1 MRIGFTGGG
10 TGGHFYPLIA
20 VAEEV
25 RSLGIEKS
33 IDNLELHYFGPSQY
47 DEKALTDTGLIFHYI
62 PAGKR
67 RGYFSLLNY
76 FDLLKTLWG
85 SIVALFKVFKVYPDV
100 MFSKGGFASVPVV
113 LACRLLLIPVFVHES
128 DSVPGRANKW
138 AGRFAARV
146 ALSYAEAAE
155 YFTNKNVAYTGQP
168 IRKAVTQPLKE
179 GSYIFF
185 DLDSSTSTIFILG
198 GSQGAEIINNTILEA
213 LPELLQ
219 SYNVIHQVGDRNIQT
234 IAKSTELILEN
245 NPFKKRYKVYGFM
258 NNEEMRRA
266 AGIADIVISRAGS
279 TIFEIASWQKPS
291 IIIPI
296 TNSVNNHQKRNAFL
310 YAQTDAAAVIGENN
324 LTENILISEIT
335 RIMTDDK
342 ERNDMI
348 QAAKNFHNADAAL
361 IIAQEI
367 IEIAMEHE

>member
-25 RSLGIEKS
+25 RSLGTEKGIAS
-33 IDNLELHYFGPSQY
+33 LELHYFGPSQY

-100 MFSKGGFASVPVV
+100 IFSKGGFASVPVV

-146 ALSYAEAAE
+146 ALSYAEASE
-155 YFTNKNVAYTGQP
+155 YFDNKNVAYTGQP

-185 DLDSSTSTIFILG
+185 DLDSSISTIFILG
-198 GSQGAEIINNTILEA
+198 GSQGAEIINNTILES

-219 SYNVIHQVGDRNIQT
+219 SYNVIHQAGDRNIQT

-266 AGIADIVISRAGS
+266 AGIADIIISRAGS

-335 RIMTDDK
+335 RIMADEK
-342 ERNDMI
+342 ERNEMI